1 MGGKSEKS
9 NVTDEMKDSF
19 KKETVLENLKCW
31 EKKKKSERERD
42 VK

>member
-19 KKETVLENLKCW
+19 KKESVLENLKCW
-31 EKKKKSERERD
+31 KKKKRVREREM
-42 VK
+42 